1 MSVPNLNPTAILREL
16 SSSLRPRDET
26 GRAWSHAPEALDI
39 TDSNLA
45 WSVSSWAE
53 ASKVS

>member
-26 GRAWSHAPEALDI
+26 GRASSHAPEALDI

-45 WSVSSWAE
+45 QSVSSLQQH
-53 ASKVS
+53 